1 MGFGLGSEDGVWPKG
16 LRAVLLF
23 FTLCQS
29 SWATTESPASGRDD
43 APAARAPAEVVQAIV
58 SWIIS
63 SGDSQNLPF
72 VIVDKIAAQL
82 YVYDAR
88 GTPRAS
94 TTVLLG
100 LARGDHSV
108 PGIGERRIADI
119 RPAERTTPAG
129 RFVGE
134 PGKNIDSEDVIW
146 IDYDA
151 ALSIH
156 RVRAGPSRERRLE
169 RLASPMPADKR
180 ISYGCVVVPVSF
192 YEQVIAPTFARSK
205 GIVYV
210 LPETRSAATVFSFVQ
225 RSPPQAGLQQL
236 PALRLSSDSLE

>member
-1 MGFGLGSEDGVWPKG
+1 M
-16 LRAVLLF
+16 A
-23 FTLCQS
+23 
-29 SWATTESPASGRDD
+29 
-43 APAARAPAEVVQAIV
+43 
-58 SWIIS
+58 SWIVS

-82 YVYDAR
+82 YVYDAN

-156 RVRAGPSRERRLE
+156 RVRAGPARERRLE

-192 YEQVIAPTFARSK
+192 YEQVIAPTFARGK

-210 LPETRSAATVFSFVQ
+210 LPETRSAEKVFSFVQ
-225 RSPPQAGLQQL
+225 RSPAQAGLQQ
-236 PALRLSSDSLE
+236 PPTVRLSSDSFE